1 MYRISVT
8 LFLVGCLIAAI
19 QADDSSPDCGAQY
32 YDQFKC
38 MMALKETDEFK
49 KIVDTKKPIL
59 KTCAPDYPQ
68 SCIDEW
74 EQMQTC
80 CKKLSANWESDPD
93 CVALKNETLTKVNTC
108 FSTEPHDPL
117 GDLEELF
124 MPPGMGG
131 HHRKGKHGHM
141 GGDSGSGAGSVT
153 KSGEK
158 SDGGKGKEKSS
169 KESPKSK
176 REASGNGTASA
187 SSEEEE
193 PEGDDGPPPPPIFK
207 RKECK
212 PTKDQR
218 DCVAKALSK
227 ADDSF
232 KKALETLVQKK
243 EDCETKVKHVCRLTT
258 RPLKKC
264 FWKAHENLFK
274 KIFEKMQTCMK
285 GGGGSGGG
293 SGSGS
298 SNSTS
303 TDPPKK
309 DTRK

>member
-1 MYRISVT
+1 
-8 LFLVGCLIAAI
+8 LVGFLIAAI

-32 YDQFKC
+32 FDQFKC

-59 KTCAPDYPQ
+59 KTCASDYPQ

-141 GGDSGSGAGSVT
+141 GGDSGSMGGSGAGST
-153 KSGEK
+153 AKSGEK

-187 SSEEEE
+187 SSEEE
-193 PEGDDGPPPPPIFK
+193 PEAEEDDGPPPPPIFK

-285 GGGGSGGG
+285 SGGGDKGGSGDKP
-293 SGSGS
+293 SGS

-309 DTRK
+309 DSRK